1 MEIVELKSKITE
13 KKNSVEGLS
22 SIFKL
27 SEERMN
33 LVIDWYRL
41 CNLKKRERGEREEE
55 NGQSLREVRD
65 IIKCPNILITEV
77 PEGEKSKKRV
87 ENICIEKK
95 KLEIFQIDERY

>member
-33 LVIDWYRL
+33 LVID
-41 CNLKKRERGEREEE
+41 
-55 NGQSLREVRD
+55 
-65 IIKCPNILITEV
+65 
-77 PEGEKSKKRV
+77 
-87 ENICIEKK
+87 
-95 KLEIFQIDERY
+95 